1 MYTQINNF
9 MENKLSV
16 FLAGFR
22 KNHNTQRC
30 LVSMIENWKDTLN
43 KGEFV
48 AAKFIDLSNIFGT
61 MSRYLMITKLGAYGF
76 RKDLLTYLKKLFK

>member
-48 AAKFIDLSNIFGT
+48 AAKFIDLSNIFG
-61 MSRYLMITKLGAYGF
+61 KLGAYGF